1 MVLTVGE
8 PGWTDPHFSRS
19 AAQDDLG
26 IEALGGSLLRELV
39 PGVVQN
45 SINAGYYAYYPFL
58 LQEFEREHPD
68 ENRRSEFRPF
78 YRRQEAAF
86 AAACSHH
93 EHRDGLR
100 GLNGVNESWDAFN
113 AAQGTGALD
122 VAQLAA
128 PKGYMKSS
136 LGGYGLFY
144 RPALEEIGVTR
155 LGAGT
160 AQVDRVTELG
170 AQVAEAFRE
179 LISTTE
185 YWQRYRTA
193 DVVPIPVLEEL
204 GSAVCP
210 CSIPGRVDHLPIVE
224 VLFGERSGSERW
236 EQSRKYRV
244 MSFGLLLEFQQLRPD
259 GFAGV
264 GAWRR
269 AVLSGELAGKEWETS
284 FSRHREAWRAYQYRE
299 TLVVALGAV
308 WCCFLER
315 LGRYPAAYREDIQAE
330 LINELDWSELGLA
343 PDDPYSALIE
353 SSSDALDDPNDLI
366 ESAEA
371 VMLISDDNLSAA
383 FTESIRLLAALAKTP
398 SGDSDFEAL
407 LGRGG
412 SGRLSFQ
419 HMSRWSQ
426 SRSHLPAVSVVA
438 ELVNML
444 VFRHQRV
451 AVGKITPTDHR
462 DPFCTA
468 EDDDGRLQLIRGDE
482 PFWTGARFDT
492 LNHLLWT
499 AGALDSPGDDARPT
513 ELGLELLASVSDQDG

>member
-1 MVLTVGE
+1 MVLTIGE

-26 IEALGGSLLRELV
+26 IEALGGSLLETRTWRRAELN
-39 PGVVQN
+39 QRR
-45 SINAGYYAYYPFL
+45 L
-58 LQEFEREHPD
+58 LRATRFSSRSSNLVPD

-93 EHRDGLR
+93 DHRDGLR

-122 VAQLAA
+122 IAQLAA

-299 TLVVALGAV
+299 TLVVALGASGV
-308 WCCFLER
+308 ASLN
-315 LGRYPAAYREDIQAE
+315 A
-330 LINELDWSELGLA
+330 
-343 PDDPYSALIE
+343 
-353 SSSDALDDPNDLI
+353 
-366 ESAEA
+366 
-371 VMLISDDNLSAA
+371 SAA
-383 FTESIRLLAALAKTP
+383 TQP
-398 SGDSDFEAL
+398 
-407 LGRGG
+407 
-412 SGRLSFQ
+412 
-419 HMSRWSQ
+419 
-426 SRSHLPAVSVVA
+426 
-438 ELVNML
+438 
-444 VFRHQRV
+444 
-451 AVGKITPTDHR
+451 
-462 DPFCTA
+462 
-468 EDDDGRLQLIRGDE
+468 
-482 PFWTGARFDT
+482 
-492 LNHLLWT
+492 
-499 AGALDSPGDDARPT
+499 PT
-513 ELGLELLASVSDQDG
+513 EKTSS